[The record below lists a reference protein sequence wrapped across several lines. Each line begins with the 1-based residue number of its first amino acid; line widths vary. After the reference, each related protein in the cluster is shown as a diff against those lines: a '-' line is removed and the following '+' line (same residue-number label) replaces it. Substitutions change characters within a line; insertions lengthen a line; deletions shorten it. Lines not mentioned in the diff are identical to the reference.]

1 MVLCGLHF
9 VHSGPVLLRES
20 FTLSKLS
27 VISKQLNLLNGR
39 EPIFCERWTKLNEM
53 VAPNGQFSRVCIF
66 RNSEILDQN
75 VT

>member
-1 MVLCGLHF
+1 MVVQGSWAHFICVCIFRNIFLYVPLPMVLCGLHF

-39 EPIFCERWTKLNEM
+39 EPIFCER
-53 VAPNGQFSRVCIF
+53 
-66 RNSEILDQN
+66 
-75 VT
+75 